1 MNYVDI
7 SSVENQA
14 VKFAVKLKN
23 SARERR
29 DNGLFVAEGLRLCS
43 DASKHGIAADTV
55 FFTNRFENEHGK
67 ILGSIC
73 SGCGKNYRVT
83 ESVMK
88 KLCDTVNPQGVLT
101 LFEKPQWQK
110 ISVTNG
116 LYVALQNIA
125 DPSNLGAV
133 ARSAEA
139 FGAKGLLLSDGC
151 CDPYSPK
158 SLRAGM
164 GALLRLPVFETSNFV
179 DTLMQLRCGG
189 MELYAAV
196 VNRKAD
202 DIRSVKA
209 ASGSVLLI
217 GNEANGL
224 TDDVIDVCSHR
235 VTIPMA
241 GRAESLNAS
250 VAAAVLIWE
259 MLKGCAEKL

>member
-1 MNYVDI
+1 M
-7 SSVENQA
+7 
-14 VKFAVKLKN
+14 
-23 SARERR
+23 
-29 DNGLFVAEGLRLCS
+29 
-43 DASKHGIAADTV
+43 
-55 FFTNRFENEHGK
+55 
-67 ILGSIC
+67 
-73 SGCGKNYRVT
+73 
-83 ESVMK
+83 
-88 KLCDTVNPQGVLT
+88 
-101 LFEKPQWQK
+101 
-110 ISVTNG
+110 
-116 LYVALQNIA
+116 QNIA

-164 GALLRLPVFETSNFV
+164 GALFKTSCFFETSDFV

-250 VAAAVLIWE
+250 AAAAVLIWE